1 MKKRI
6 LAMLLTVCMV
16 FSMLPMSA
24 LAARVDDVPLAALPE
39 GEETHDHDHAHEA
52 ARPADATDAAQL
64 AEVTEGAVYTPAD
77 AEAAGLVVHYFGVTN
92 GAFANDTTP
101 RTVTLRDTTTQMGL
115 VTEPVAN
122 TGYRLFSDDRVISA
136 FYTVSNSW
144 KSAIHEAYTSGKD
157 LSNTGYQFQLISVT
171 DTYTNCYKLRS
182 HTTDWYMT
190 HEIRSAGT
198 NDNRY
203 VLTGTGETFYLTP
216 AGTEGEYY
224 IWYTTEI
231 ARVAA
236 KLGTSSAFDGGE
248 VDLSKALYQFSAS
261 GTNFKITNTIP
272 GTTTN
277 VNFSLAT
284 AGKPQV
290 GEAASAAPDITVT
303 YDNDNAYAEMPY
315 RLTSGTTNTLYF
327 HRDPINAKYLKF
339 DRNGSGIPVHFA
351 LFKKDSTSNDG
362 EIPGYTKVTDNPVA
376 AGQYLIAAK
385 ADGNW
390 YVLYP
395 SDAGEFNYDHVA
407 KVVPMTVTEDIRDEG
422 INIAADYAGL
432 DITEGVTATAPS
444 AHKINDTAG
453 DGSAEAAVDGDENTY
468 WHSKYGSGAKGH
480 AGAISNRERY
490 GENYIELTLPGEGTT
505 NVVALRYHARG
516 SANGRIGNYT
526 VKVSTDQTNWTTVAQ
541 GTFTN
546 DANWQIA
553 NFGRVVEAKYV
564 RLYATSSYGSEA
576 NAHMTAAEI
585 HLVAAPA
592 SYTVTF
598 KDGGT
603 TVATEEV
610 YEGNTVGSAMPT
622 LTPEAGQT
630 FLGWYTADGELFDG
644 NAPVTADITIHAEWR
659 RTALYEANENG
670 TWDIEPDESHT
681 VIYSNYSKTGE
692 SNGTQGQPD
701 QAYDKTESTYWHTNY
716 SGGDQTNGNSP
727 ENRWIGINFG
737 TAQLISGF
745 RYLPRQDGGNGHVK
759 EYAIEVSETGAD
771 GTWKRVAH
779 GVWDDILTNKD
790 WHTANFPAVNVRYV
804 RLRGVAVDGE
814 AGNNH
819 MTAAEI
825 RAIGP
830 DTPVLTVESF
840 THPDGLW
847 NVSAEEE
854 AKLYTEG
861 ADHAVWYTVRQ
872 GQDWDPNNNKSLAG
886 DYLCLDFGSV
896 KEVQQVRA
904 VVGADGTSGDKW
916 EQYALEYSVDGET
929 WTQINEYTGVTSG
942 KDVQNER
949 LNTPVLARYLRLVN
963 KTDKATWVKFSKFI
977 AFGDNDPTLDTYT
990 VTFNAD
996 GGEVTPATAQ
1006 VVLGNTVGELPT
1018 PTKTGYTFLGWFN
1031 GETAFT
1037 ADTVVTGNIEV
1048 TAKWAVDETTAVA
1061 MIGEDYYPTLQA
1073 AIDAA
1078 MDGQTVEV
1086 IKDAVGAVLT
1096 ESKSVTVNVREGVT
1110 VSPAETKTYALA
1122 VAGEGAVLT
1131 VTGSGAIQGTTYG
1144 VVAQQKGALNVS
1156 ENFTGTI
1163 SGETGLRCATE
1174 AVANVHNGTIT
1185 STKANGMVVSTGRS
1199 DNRGTIHVYGGTF
1212 ANVDGTAYDM
1222 HSRPNVTVHYT
1233 YFYQNET
1240 GKVIELTE
1248 ENSEAKLGDVLY
1260 HTLLEAVLKA
1270 PANTPATVKLLND
1283 VDLRDHMEP
1292 ADDQMVP
1299 MPYVEIYDDINITLD
1314 LNGKTLRAPLIN
1326 HGILTITG
1334 NGTVDAS
1341 DTNDNLGYLYPA
1353 VQNYKAPDAET
1364 GLMPHTIIENGT
1376 FVSGKGEVCCVYD
1389 QAGTIEIK
1397 GGSFTAT
1404 NNQPAVRKNDNDTK
1418 VEISG
1423 GTFSS
1428 DVTAFC
1434 AENKKATTEDNTVWT
1449 IVDKSYVARI
1459 GDTKY
1464 ETLAEALAAATA
1476 GQTVTLL
1483 KGDAQTIDLA
1493 NYADGLTDVTLTA
1506 AQDVTCA
1513 GITVTGTGSMTGFTF
1528 QGIDFN
1534 STGHCVSFST
1544 NAAVENITFDGCSF
1558 TCNGKNESSNLAIHM
1573 WRNTGMYTD
1582 VTVIDCTF
1590 NTCGQ
1595 GVYVPAVDGLTVAG
1609 CTFTDIGEYGTN
1621 GPAIHPGDVAAN
1633 GTITITGNTFIDC
1646 INSPLVMF
1654 QLAEDATVQVNNNTF
1669 THIGGRYML
1678 MTKAGE
1684 EEKVTFSGNTW
1695 DGLALTADE
1704 NFNPVPNGSGGVR
1717 FGVTPVVEVY
1727 RGDVVNDAYLAYILA
1742 SADSAVYFANKE
1754 GLKTLYFVTEGKY
1767 DISGLTVDDVNIT
1780 AADNLKITENDDGT
1794 VTVSAKNYVAA
1805 IGEKKYETLT
1815 EALAAATAGQTVTLL
1830 ADVTEDATLASGV
1843 SVTLNTGDY
1852 TVKATVFVEN
1862 SSTLT
1867 FNGNSDTTERGH
1879 DGTADNNFIVK
1890 SGANLIVTDGKIKSG
1905 CTAVYV
1911 ENGTATIQD
1920 GTFSVD
1926 GPWDTKYLLN
1936 LWDKATTASITV
1948 EGGTF
1953 HGYDPANSASENPK
1967 MDFLAESKATET
1979 TDGVV
1984 TVIDAAAQVTGLTSG
1999 KTKGYAT
2006 VEAAIAA
2013 ADLGDT
2019 VTLLQ
2024 RPEAGKIVI
2033 PDEKAVQLRFNPD
2046 TNVEVD
2052 CQAHAT
2058 TGGDSYVLYGGLEQV
2073 IQTTPAVHAANNVHS
2088 KNVYFYLFEDVTL
2101 TDDITLPSYNAT
2113 TTGIYAR
2120 ANVAIDLNGHNIIQ
2134 QTSAEVS
2141 APGNDGTAAVLAY
2154 AGDLVIKGQGTIT
2167 GGAIGATVYPNQT
2180 LTLEEATIT
2189 TKGSRYNGWCGA
2201 AVWMYGGEF
2210 IMEGGKLA
2218 APTAGNSNGA
2228 FWMNGDTKNATI
2240 TIKGGE
2246 IENVSAEQILAQG
2259 TSDGFTNVTATNDA
2273 VITYAITGGTF
2284 DMDLTGEADAAGNEY
2299 LDNTTYWSVK
2309 DADAGTWT
2317 VKEKTVAKIGDATY
2331 HSLQAAIDAATDG
2344 DTVTLLKDV
2353 TESVTVTGDKEITLN
2368 IPEGM
2373 TLTNEAGKHTI
2384 TVAEEAWLTI
2394 TGAGTVDNVS
2404 DKKAALLNYGD
2415 VTLGLYNETQ
2425 EDGCITITRSKETG
2439 VDANTSGGNSYYT
2452 IDNHGY
2458 MMVDAATISQT
2469 GAYSSLI
2476 RNVGVESDDPF
2487 EMRGTLNINKEARL
2501 IGGLNNIKND
2511 DWGALWIGGGTFEK
2525 AAQYSVM
2532 NWSTAEIDSND
2543 ATFDKPVWN
2552 GVYTEGGK
2560 TPGVGELNISGGNFN
2575 GDPAVKV
2582 KDGNVSITGGTFAT
2596 DVNDWCLNNGEQG
2609 GYCWHTEDHTVSTH
2623 TVEPVWSK
2631 DGDTHWHECSRCGNH
2646 FDEAAHTWG
2655 EWTTVTAATCAVKG
2669 SEKRTCS
2676 VCGEKGTRETEIDPD
2691 NHVGET
2697 EIRDAVD
2704 ATCTTEGYTG
2714 DTYCLDCNTKIAD
2727 GETIDAKGHAWDEGE
2742 VTTAAT
2748 CTTDGE
2754 KTFTCT
2760 REGCG
2765 ATKTEVI
2772 PATGHTMT
2780 HHTAV
2785 AATCTTAGNVE
2796 YWSCDRCNKNFSDEN
2811 GIVVATNVTRP
2822 ATGHTEVAS
2831 ADNKPATCTEA
2842 GLTGKT
2848 ECSVCHVVLDEGTMI
2863 AATGHNTDG
2872 VIGHR
2877 DATCTEDGVVG
2888 GTYCTVCENGK
2899 AAAETVIPAT
2909 GHDMTKHEAVAATC
2923 TEEGNVEYWSCAN
2936 CDKNFA
2942 DEAGT
2947 VELETV
2953 VTEALG
2959 HDFTKFAFDENGH
2972 WHVCAHEGCEER
2984 MPDEEPAAHTWD
2996 AGVVSGNIRTFT
3008 CECGATRTQTI
3019 STGGGGG
3026 RPTTPTPPEEDLNE
3040 PDVPLAKPFLFTDVT
3055 ENDWFYEAVKDV
3067 FEKGLMEGIN
3077 AEGTLF
3083 APYQITT
3090 RGVVATLI
3098 HRMENTP
3105 AAEKPSNFSDVEDG
3119 MWYTEAIHWTD
3130 ESGVMIGYDDGNFYP
3145 NQAVTRE
3152 QLVLVLYRYAKF
3164 RGYDVSTKGDL
3175 SLFDD
3180 AEDVSSWALDGMT
3193 WAVGS
3198 SLING
3203 RNGTNLAPQGTATRA
3218 ELATILQRFVSLM
3231 ADADTQG
3238 E

>member
-39 GEETHDHDHAHEA
+39 GEETHDHDHAHEV

-64 AEVTEGAVYTPAD
+64 AEVTEESAVNTSSLVKGAYLDHNGNYGTSTTQTAAAVLKLYKFESETATTCTLVEDAADLTSGSYYCILSDYKLLYANNNATNKCTKTTSFTGAANDFSCHGDNHKFKLVKDETSGLWTIQSKASEKYLTLSGKKIGTHENLSVVTQPDGYSHFVIDKVDGGFTIAFAPAHLQPAPQLPGYTRITSTTELNAD
-77 AEAAGLVVHYFGVTN
+77 SSYLIVGQSSAGDLYALSPFKDSVGSGALTAGNATARFLVPLSKTEPSAPLFTIEPSGGGYTVKANDLYLVMELNATTAGMFNESSRVLEVEANPNGDFTFSHDNTGGGGVRQLALNVKNDPYSYSNNLNFLTYATDFWGPNPKYNFPIYLYEKKTSELLTVSQLIKSGAMEGAINRDDNGVTENQLYEGTEDAFINFGPATGWGNTVASDAALTLDFGQVKEVDRIRIVVGNSDENRWWSYKLEYSQN
-92 GAFANDTTP
+92 GKDWEQIGENFSEATSGKSEHDMTLGTPVNARYLRLYNLASHPSGNKWSWFGRFAAWGANDIGET
-101 RTVTLRDTTTQMGL
+101 RTVTIVDGDTTTDY
-115 VTEPVAN
+115 PVAW
-122 TGYRLFSDDRVISA
+122 GADFPDYP
-136 FYTVSNSW
+136 
-144 KSAIHEAYTSGKD
+144 TS
-157 LSNTGYQFQLISVT
+157 
-171 DTYTNCYKLRS
+171 
-182 HTTDWYMT
+182 
-190 HEIRSAGT
+190 
-198 NDNRY
+198 
-203 VLTGTGETFYLTP
+203 
-216 AGTEGEYY
+216 
-224 IWYTTEI
+224 
-231 ARVAA
+231 
-236 KLGTSSAFDGGE
+236 
-248 VDLSKALYQFSAS
+248 
-261 GTNFKITNTIP
+261 
-272 GTTTN
+272 
-277 VNFSLAT
+277 
-284 AGKPQV
+284 
-290 GEAASAAPDITVT
+290 
-303 YDNDNAYAEMPY
+303 
-315 RLTSGTTNTLYF
+315 
-327 HRDPINAKYLKF
+327 
-339 DRNGSGIPVHFA
+339 
-351 LFKKDSTSNDG
+351 
-362 EIPGYTKVTDNPVA
+362 
-376 AGQYLIAAK
+376 
-385 ADGNW
+385 
-390 YVLYP
+390 
-395 SDAGEFNYDHVA
+395 
-407 KVVPMTVTEDIRDEG
+407 
-422 INIAADYAGL
+422 
-432 DITEGVTATAPS
+432 
-444 AHKINDTAG
+444 
-453 DGSAEAAVDGDENTY
+453 
-468 WHSKYGSGAKGH
+468 
-480 AGAISNRERY
+480 
-490 GENYIELTLPGEGTT
+490 
-505 NVVALRYHARG
+505 
-516 SANGRIGNYT
+516 
-526 VKVSTDQTNWTTVAQ
+526 
-541 GTFTN
+541 
-546 DANWQIA
+546 
-553 NFGRVVEAKYV
+553 
-564 RLYATSSYGSEA
+564 
-576 NAHMTAAEI
+576 
-585 HLVAAPA
+585 
-592 SYTVTF
+592 
-598 KDGGT
+598 KDG
-603 TVATEEV
+603 
-610 YEGNTVGSAMPT
+610 Y
-622 LTPEAGQT
+622 T

-644 NAPVTADITIHAEWR
+644 NTPVVEDITVHAEWR
-659 RTALYEANENG
+659 RTALYEANANG
-670 TWDIEPDESHT
+670 TWDIEPTQGGE
-681 VIYSNYSKTGE
+681 VIYPSEETSGE
-692 SNGTQGQPD
+692 QTNGRGA
-701 QAYDKTESTYWHTNY
+701 QAYDEDSSTYWHTQYNPNHTAADTEE
-716 SGGDQTNGNSP
+716 G
-727 ENRWIGINFG
+727 RWIGIDFG
-737 TAQLISGF
+737 DTPRQVSGF
-745 RYLPRQDGGNGHVK
+745 RYLLRQQENGSEAGGTV
-759 EYAIEVSETGAD
+759 YDYRIEISDSGED
-771 GTWKRVAH
+771 GTWKAISK
-779 GVWDDILTNKD
+779 GTWTYTSSDITNEGWKSV
-790 WHTANFPAVNVRYV
+790 NFPTVTTKQIRLVGVRTKNGPY
-804 RLRGVAVDGE
+804 
-814 AGNNH
+814 

-1270 PANTPATVKLLND
+1270 PANTPATITLLNH

-1292 ADDQMVP
+1292 VDDGEKVP

-1364 GLMPHTIIENGT
+1364 DLMPHTIIENGT

-1404 NNQPAVRKNDNDTK
+1404 NNQPAVRKIGNDTK

-1464 ETLAEALAAATA
+1464 ETLTEALVAATA

-1528 QGIDFN
+1528 KNIDFN
-1534 STGHCVSFST
+1534 STGHCVSFNT
-1544 NAAVENITFDGCSF
+1544 NATVEGITFDGCSF
-1558 TCNGKNESSNLAIHM
+1558 TCAGKNDHDNIAIHM
-1573 WRNTGMYTD
+1573 YGGTTAIPYTN
-1582 VTVIDCTF
+1582 VVVRDCEFTH
-1590 NTCGQ
+1590 CGQ
-1595 GVYVPAVDGLTVAG
+1595 GVYVNTVNGLTVTG
-1609 CTFTDIGEYGTN
+1609 CTFTDIGEYN
-1621 GPAIHPGDVAAN
+1621 ADGPAIHPGDVAAN

-1646 INSPLVMF
+1646 IKSPLVMF
-1654 QLAEDATVQVNNNTF
+1654 QLGEDATVQVNNNTF

-1695 DGLALTADE
+1695 DGLTLTADE
-1704 NFNPVPNGSGGVR
+1704 NFNPVLNGSGGVR

-1727 RGDVVNDAYLAYILA
+1727 KGDVVNDAYLAYILA
-1742 SADSAVYFANKE
+1742 SVDSAVYFANKE
-1754 GLKTLYFVTEGKY
+1754 DLKTLYFVAEGTY
-1767 DISGLTVDDVNIT
+1767 DISGLTVDNVNIT
-1780 AADNLKITENDDGT
+1780 AADELEVTHNDDGT
-1794 VTVSAKNYVAA
+1794 VTVTPKTYVAQ
-1805 IGEKKYETLT
+1805 IGDTKYETL
-1815 EALAAATAGQTVTLL
+1815 EAALNAADGTMPVTLL
-1830 ADVTEDATLASGV
+1830 ADVTEDATLDSGV

-1862 SSTLT
+1862 GTLT
-1867 FNGNSDTTERGH
+1867 FNGKSDTAYEGRGH
-1879 DGTADNNFIVK
+1879 EGTADNNFIVK
-1890 SGANLIVTDGKIKSG
+1890 NGANLIVTDGKIKSG

-1911 ENGTATIQD
+1911 ENGEATIQD
-1920 GTFSVD
+1920 GTFSAN
-1926 GPWDTKYLLN
+1926 GPWGTKYLLN
-1936 LWDKATTASITV
+1936 LKDKAETASITV
-1948 EGGTF
+1948 EGGAF
-1953 HGYDPANSASENPK
+1953 EDYDPANSASENPK
-1967 MDFLAESKATET
+1967 MDFVAPQYAATKGENGVYTVAEA
-1979 TDGVV
+1979 V
-1984 TVIDAAAQVTGLTSG
+1984 AQVTSLATD
-1999 KTKGYAT
+1999 KTKGYAS
-2006 VEAAIAA
+2006 VEAAIDAA
-2013 ADLGDT
+2013 GLGDT
-2019 VTLLQ
+2019 VTVMKK
-2024 RPEAGKIVI
+2024 PEGPIVI
-2033 PDEKAVQLRFNPD
+2033 GNDKAVQLNFN
-2046 TNVEVD
+2046 ERVD
-2052 CQAHAT
+2052 PQTVDVDFQANANINL
-2058 TGGDSYVLYGGLEQV
+2058 GAGSNLYGGLEACV
-2073 IQTTPAVHAANNVHS
+2073 KAEDILRKGNSSGRT
-2088 KNVYFYLFEDVTL
+2088 YFYLYKNVTL
-2101 TDDITLPSYNAT
+2101 TEDIVLP
-2113 TTGIYAR
+2113 AR
-2120 ANVAIDLNGHNIIQ
+2120 ASSTSAIFTAADVTIDLAGHTISQKKGDGWNGYPAVGAYSGNLTIKDTDETGNVTGTGKIIGA
-2134 QTSAEVS
+2134 TIGADVY
-2141 APGNDGTAAVLAY
+2141 PGKTLTFES
-2154 AGDLVIKGQGTIT
+2154 GTIT
-2167 GGAIGATVYPNQT
+2167 SEGDRYEPWTTSYGAVVR
-2180 LTLEEATIT
+2180 L
-2189 TKGSRYNGWCGA
+2189 
-2201 AVWMYGGEF
+2201 YGGEF
-2210 IMEGGKLA
+2210 V
-2218 APTAGNSNGA
+2218 
-2228 FWMNGDTKNATI
+2228 MNG
-2240 TIKGGE
+2240 
-2246 IENVSAEQILAQG
+2246 G
-2259 TSDGFTNVTATNDA
+2259 TLSNDA
-2273 VITYAITGGTF
+2273 ATDTMSGTIVFVNGDPEQSFYNDATYKLTINGGRIESVSNHVEGNNGFHSIADSVDTTQEGKINYAITGGTF
-2284 DMDLTGEADAAGNEY
+2284 GLDLTGKADAAGNPY
-2299 LDNTTYWSVK
+2299 LDNTKYW
-2309 DADAGTWT
+2309 ALEGTEAGTWT

-2384 TVAEEAWLTI
+2384 TVAEGGSLII

-2458 MMVDAATISQT
+2458 MMIDAATISQT

-2487 EMRGTLNINKEARL
+2487 EMRGTLNINKEVRL

-2511 DWGALWIGGGTFEK
+2511 EWGALWIGGGTFEK

-2532 NWSTAEIDSND
+2532 NWSAAEIDSND

-2655 EWTTVTAATCAVKG
+2655 EWTTVTTATCAVKG

-2772 PATGHTMT
+2772 SATGHTMT